1 MQPKHFTF
9 HVFSQMQ
16 KQKYENKDP
25 QNKSL
30 QNLSMWN

>member
-16 KQKYENKDP
+16 KQKYEIKTRKINRRKI
-25 QNKSL
+25 
-30 QNLSMWN
+30 